1 MSKIILVAGYTK
13 KSYLSKIRAHYKG
26 SNILL
31 ACAYSRR
38 PHSEVKTAYLSYFDV
53 CYDLEIKADRDR
65 LKLDAS
71 NVLLVTCTQERDMIA
86 YIDAQLLCGKIT
98 DEQAHNYRI
107 LIDKEYFK
115 KSLQKIYPELVPE
128 LHVIT
133 PELLDTLD
141 TLTYPLVIKPTG
153 LAGSTL
159 VKIVSNAA
167 ELQTHYETFSETMHK
182 FGNEIYQKQI
192 HVIAEAFISGPQFSM
207 NVYVDRAGKI
217 TFCPLVRVVTPSELG
232 INDTYSALQY
242 TSDELSSEEVE
253 QLKNA
258 ITKIVNHFKVT
269 CTSMHFD
276 CVLHHGQW
284 KFFEA
289 GLRIGGNRQKLFE
302 LSHGMDHFLND
313 LLNRTGTSIQ
323 IPHRIKTACIV
334 QKAAVT
340 HGRLLSIGY
349 QRLVDSLQ
357 KTLITE
363 GKIAKIGKET
373 GPVSTGGGTSTRHF
387 VFGKDQA
394 EVIAVSTKLFSDI
407 TIKLC

>member
-107 LIDKEYFK
+107 LIDK
-115 KSLQKIYPELVPE
+115 
-128 LHVIT
+128 
-133 PELLDTLD
+133 
-141 TLTYPLVIKPTG
+141 
-153 LAGSTL
+153 
-159 VKIVSNAA
+159 
-167 ELQTHYETFSETMHK
+167 
-182 FGNEIYQKQI
+182 EIYQKQI